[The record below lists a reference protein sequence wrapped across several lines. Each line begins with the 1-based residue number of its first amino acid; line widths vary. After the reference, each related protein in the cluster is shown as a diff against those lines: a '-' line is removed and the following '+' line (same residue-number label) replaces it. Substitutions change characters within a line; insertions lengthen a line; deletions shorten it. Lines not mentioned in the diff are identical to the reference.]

1 MQSQRRKNILPTI
14 YKLPRMQVRTFFVL
28 ILMLILHGCS
38 STKEEKLTIATAA
51 NMQFAM
57 EELTQAFD
65 QLTGIN
71 CEVITGSS
79 GKLTA
84 QIKEGAPFDVFVSAD
99 MKYPEELFRSGF
111 STQESKV
118 YAFGKLILLS
128 MHEHIH
134 PTIDLLKEEQV
145 KHIAVANPKTAPY
158 GVATLEVLKKYGL
171 QDSLKGKF
179 VFGESVSQTNQF
191 ILSKV
196 AEAGFTSKSVL
207 MSENMQGKG
216 NWLEIDE
223 NVYTPMAQGIVILNN
238 RNTKRT
244 EAQKF
249 QDFLFSKKGKEI
261 LNKFGY
267 SVPNK

>member
-1 MQSQRRKNILPTI
+1 MQKQFAY
-14 YKLPRMQVRTFFVL
+14 YKLSQMYIRIFFL
-28 ILMLILHGCS
+28 GFLMFVLHGCNS
-38 STKEEKLTIATAA
+38 AKEKKLTIATAA

-57 EELTQAFD
+57 EELTQVFT
-65 QLTGIN
+65 QETGIN

-99 MKYPEELFRSGF
+99 MKYPEELF
-111 STQESKV
+111 ESKFTLDEPKI

-128 MHEHIH
+128 MHEDLH
-134 PTIDLLKEEQV
+134 PTLEELKAERIR
-145 KHIAVANPKTAPY
+145 HIAVANPKTAPY
-158 GVATLEVLKKYGL
+158 GVATMEVLTKYEL
-171 QDSLKGKF
+171 QNSLKDKF

-196 AEAGFTSKSVL
+196 AEVGFTAKSVV
-207 MSENMQGKG
+207 MSKNMRGKG
-216 NWLEIDE
+216 NWQEIDE
-223 NVYTPMAQGIVILNN
+223 NLYTPIAQGIVILNN
-238 RNTKRT
+238 RDIKRN

-249 QDFLFSKKGKEI
+249 QVFLFSEKGKEI